1 VPDLIQ
7 PLESEAQSVLATAIA
22 TAVNNAQSA
31 AGAVATAATADIE
44 GSIPLNCSL
53 GTKGFCVGFA
63 NHTQQ
68 CNKFPLN
75 VSRIIP
81 EAVVSF
87 VADDFQA
94 LQPLVGIL
102 ARVNPTNIEYCLR
115 FGLGI
120 ILIMGA
126 ILLLLIFTRL
136 FSFVYFF
143 IKFGISLVS
152 GMVCCLLVLIPT
164 IILYEVQRKIQ
175 GLEPLTQGGKGVAV
189 QSLIHVER
197 GLAASY
203 GLGASGCAIFMML
216 LVITTA
222 IFI

>member
-1 VPDLIQ
+1 
-7 PLESEAQSVLATAIA
+7 VLATAIA

-31 AGAVATAATADIE
+31 AGAVATAATAAIE

-68 CNKFPLN
+68 CDKFPLN

-94 LQPLVGIL
+94 LQPLAGIL

-115 FGLGI
+115 FGLGF
-120 ILIMGA
+120 ILIMGT
-126 ILLLLIFTRL
+126 ILVFLIFTRL
-136 FSFVYFF
+136 FSFVHFF
-143 IKFGISLVS
+143 LKFGISLVS
-152 GMVCCLLVLIPT
+152 GVVCCLLLLVPT
-164 IILYEVQRKIQ
+164 VILYEVQRKIQ
-175 GLEPLTQGGKGVAV
+175 DLQPFIQVEKGVA
-189 QSLIHVER
+189 S
-197 GLAASY
+197 SY
-203 GLGASGCAIFMML
+203 SWGASGCAILMML